1 MRAKRSRVWRRSKN
15 GKLRRKRNI
24 STRSSHSRPLKKT
37 TRSSSRIGSLEI
49 FLAVRSSW
57 SSSSRSIATRSSR
70 SRFGHERTI
79 SHNPK
84 RSNKMIL
91 HIYTIIHT
99 LISLVAIF
107 TGFVVLFGLL
117 AGNRVDGWTK
127 WFLITAVLTTVTGFF
142 FPFHGFTPAIG
153 LGIISL
159 PFLALT
165 IFARYRKNLA
175 GGWRWIY
182 IVGAVICLYFNL
194 FVLVVQSFEKIP
206 ALHALA
212 PTQTESPFKLT
223 QLVVLTIS
231 ALLCIVA
238 LIRFRPEPARV
249 T

>member
-1 MRAKRSRVWRRSKN
+1 
-15 GKLRRKRNI
+15 
-24 STRSSHSRPLKKT
+24 
-37 TRSSSRIGSLEI
+37 
-49 FLAVRSSW
+49 
-57 SSSSRSIATRSSR
+57 
-70 SRFGHERTI
+70 
-79 SHNPK
+79 
-84 RSNKMIL
+84 MIL
-91 HIYTIIHT
+91 EIYTIIHT

-107 TGFVVLFGLL
+107 SGLVVVLGLL
-117 AGNRVDGWTK
+117 GSKRLDGWTK
-127 WFLITAVLTTVTGFF
+127 WFLITAVATTVTGFF

-165 IFARYRKNLA
+165 IFARYGKNLTGA
-175 GGWRWIY
+175 WRWIY
-182 IVGAVICLYFNL
+182 VVGAVICLYFNL

-238 LIRFRPEPARV
+238 LLRFRPEPARV